1 MKLTLRKILLLAAAF
16 VGVLVFVFSFVA
28 AYRVVPSNNHWE
40 QVNTFIWG
48 ARTTV
53 YYDGSSHTAAPA
65 DAAKAVA
72 LPIVGAILAV
82 LAGICLCVMVFAG
95 EKLIKDQKMR
105 MIIILCAAG
114 LLVLSGIF
122 MFFARYGFENK
133 NMVDGSLYKTVK
145 DYRDAMKQMNVKISC
160 ALPVVSGILA
170 ILGGGAAV
178 VSQFVKE

>member
-28 AYRVVPSNNHWE
+28 AYRIVPSNNQWQ

-48 ARTTV
+48 ARTTIN
-53 YYDGSSHTAAPA
+53 YDGSSITASPD
-65 DAAKAVA
+65 DALKAVA
-72 LPIVGAILAV
+72 LPIVGAILAI

-95 EKLIKDQKMR
+95 EKLIKDKKIR
-105 MIIILCAAG
+105 MIVVLCAAG

-133 NMVDGSLYKTVK
+133 NMVDGTLYKTVK
-145 DYRDAMKQMNVKISC
+145 DYREALAQVNIKVSC
-160 ALPVVSGILA
+160 ALPVVSGVLA